1 MNRILWVARACVVL
15 VTLAGVMVLDRLN
28 YLAFI
33 DQQRL
38 DVSRQ
43 VSLLRAQLDGAIS
56 ENIQTVRGLV
66 AMVATEP
73 ELDQQRF
80 ADIASIVLS
89 QRTELRNIGAAPD
102 MVIRLMYPVAGNEA
116 AIGLDYRANRKQWPK
131 VRQAAESGR
140 LVLAGPID
148 LVQGGQGFIGRV
160 PVFIPGPG
168 DEPDR
173 LWGLISAVIDRDR
186 LYQAAG
192 LFEAPDLD
200 LALRRLRDD
209 GEPGAVILG
218 NGSVFQQQ
226 PVVQTMPVPG
236 GQWQMA
242 ALPRGGWPARAD
254 NATAFRSLL
263 AVAAALILLPG
274 LWLTVSLGRER
285 ASQHRLQA
293 LFELAPLGIALID
306 ADDGR
311 FLGINQAL
319 YAMTG
324 YDESTLGSLGIA
336 TLLGAQQPWRGLAH
350 RQRFGPEE
358 KQCRC
363 HDGSG
368 LPVLLAGAKVQEADD
383 HGLVWLVFQ
392 DISEQKRVARM
403 KTEFVSTVSH
413 ELRTPLTAISGA
425 LKLMAAGKT
434 GDLPEPARPLVTM
447 AIRNSERLTRLIND
461 LLDMDKL
468 VAGKMSFE
476 IEVQSVSDLLA
487 TALDNVATYASEQQV
502 QLTSRLH
509 GEVWVKVDEHRFHQ
523 VMDNLLSNA
532 IKFSPPGECVRLA
545 VDVRNETVTI
555 SVSDR
560 GPGIPQSFQGRLF
573 EKFSQADSSDRRAK
587 GGTGLGLAIARGLLE
602 GMDGSIHFDT
612 SPQGTSFY
620 ITLPRADAPVA
631 VDQA

>member
-1 MNRILWVARACVVL
+1 MNRILWAARACVVV
-15 VTLAGVMVLDRLN
+15 VTLAGVIVLDRLN
-28 YLAFI
+28 YLAFV

-38 DVSRQ
+38 DVARQ
-43 VSLLRAQLDGAIS
+43 ASLLRAQLDGTIS

-80 ADIASIVLS
+80 ADIAGIVLS
-89 QRTELRNIGAAPD
+89 QRSELRNIGAAPD
-102 MVIRLMYPVAGNEA
+102 MVIRLMFPVEGNEA
-116 AIGLDYRANRKQWPK
+116 AIGLDYRANREQWPK
-131 VRQAAESGR
+131 VRQAAESGH

-148 LVQGGQGFIGRV
+148 LVQGGKGFIGRV
-160 PVFIPGPG
+160 PVFVPGPG
-168 DEPDR
+168 TEPDR

-192 LFEAPDLD
+192 FSDASGLD
-200 LALRRLRDD
+200 LALRRLGVG
-209 GEPGAVILG
+209 GEPGAVIHG
-218 NGSVFQQQ
+218 DAAVFQQH
-226 PVVQTMPVPG
+226 PVMLTVPIPG
-236 GQWQMA
+236 GQWQLA
-242 ALPRGGWPARAD
+242 AVPSGGWPDRAD
-254 NATAFRSLL
+254 NAAAFRSLL

-293 LFELAPLGIALID
+293 LFELAPLGMALVD
-306 ADDGR
+306 AEDGR
-311 FLGINQAL
+311 FLGINPAL
-319 YAMTG
+319 YSMTG
-324 YDESTLGSLGIA
+324 YAEGSLGTLGVA
-336 TLLGAQQPWRGLAH
+336 TLLGPQRPWQSQ

-358 KQCRC
+358 FQCRR

-368 LPVLLAGAKVQEADD
+368 LSVLLAGAMVKDSD
-383 HGLVWLVFQ
+383 GGTLVWLVFQ

-403 KTEFVSTVSH
+403 KTEFVSTISH
-413 ELRTPLTAISGA
+413 ELRTPLTSISGA

-434 GDLPEPARPLVTM
+434 GDLPESAQSLVTM
-447 AIRNSERLTRLIND
+447 AMRNSERLTRLIND

-476 IEVQSVSDLLA
+476 IDVQSVSELLA
-487 TALDNVATYASEQQV
+487 TALDNVATYACEQQV
-502 QLTSRLH
+502 QLTSRFH
-509 GEVWVKVDEHRFHQ
+509 GEVWVKVDEHRFLQ

-532 IKFSPPGECVRLA
+532 IKFSPPGECVRVV
-545 VDVRNETVTI
+545 VDVRNEAVTI

-602 GMDGSIHFDT
+602 GMEGSIHFDT

-620 ITLPRADAPVA
+620 ITLPRADAPATVA
-631 VDQA
+631 QT